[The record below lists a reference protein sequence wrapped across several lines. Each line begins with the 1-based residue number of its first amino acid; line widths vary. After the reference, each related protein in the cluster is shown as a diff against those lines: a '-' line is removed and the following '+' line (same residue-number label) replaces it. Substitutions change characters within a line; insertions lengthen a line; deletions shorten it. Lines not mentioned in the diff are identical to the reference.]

1 MRWKG
6 ATPRTD
12 SATEAGFGDV
22 FFRKMARQHGHG
34 CKACPDE
41 AAAEDTKHPPTPP
54 CLREE
59 QGDVCVKDFRWLMKR
74 PLHAFKKITMRFLT
88 DVGAPSNKLPRTA
101 LQIVTHLQKNSST
114 FPRNCNMLS
123 KRYQDKFQ
131 KFSKCF
137 YTDTCMFS
145 HKFLHA
151 FSKITL
157 RFLTGIDAPSN
168 KLPRTFLHVRTYRK
182 RGTEGGRKKC
192 RTSHQKV
199 RRF

>member
-22 FFRKMARQHGHG
+22 FFRKMVRQHGHG

-74 PLHAFKKITMRFLT
+74 PLHAF
-88 DVGAPSNKLPRTA
+88 
-101 LQIVTHLQKNSST
+101 Q
-114 FPRNCNMLS
+114 
-123 KRYQDKFQ
+123 
-131 KFSKCF
+131 
-137 YTDTCMFS
+137 
-145 HKFLHA
+145 
-151 FSKITL
+151 KITL